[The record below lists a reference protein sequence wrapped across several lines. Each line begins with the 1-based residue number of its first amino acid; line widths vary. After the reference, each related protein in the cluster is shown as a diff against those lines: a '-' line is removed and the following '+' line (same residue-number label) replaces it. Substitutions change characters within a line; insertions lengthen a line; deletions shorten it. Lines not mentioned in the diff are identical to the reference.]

1 MDYKYIEQLLERYW
15 ECETSEA
22 EESIL
27 RTFFSQKDIPA
38 ELKRYEALFKY
49 EQREAE
55 VHRSND
61 FDQRVLAA
69 IGLDEPEPAIE
80 APFRQAVKAKRITL
94 SRRLQPLYRAAAA
107 VAIVT
112 LLGTA
117 AQHSFTSDTEH
128 GAWDY
133 NQSAYKDSYEDPQKA
148 YEAGMEALQMFKE
161 GPQTA
166 VADTMPSNR
175 SLKK

>member
-55 VHRSND
+55 VHLSND

-80 APFRQAVKAKRITL
+80 APFRQAVKAL
-94 SRRLQPLYRAAAA
+94 SL
-107 VAIVT
+107 I
-112 LLGTA
+112 
-117 AQHSFTSDTEH
+117 HI
-128 GAWDY
+128 
-133 NQSAYKDSYEDPQKA
+133 
-148 YEAGMEALQMFKE
+148 
-161 GPQTA
+161 
-166 VADTMPSNR
+166 
-175 SLKK
+175 